1 MLELM
6 CELAYRDGVE
16 VESVE
21 GLLCDVV
28 PAQAVLKA
36 QVEPDSYIKHIQ
48 FWLFSRLR

>member
-36 QVEPDSYIKHIQ
+36 QVEPDRISYDTLSSIKHI
-48 FWLFSRLR
+48 